1 MELTVLNIELG
12 TTITHCFN
20 LSSDTVRHKQP
31 VRMFALKKHFWKNP
45 RLRWTILKAVMTV
58 TNVGSTIYN
67 LRKIL
72 FISLWFYEAILKNI
86 NQRPALNLQVWKQSM
101 MGNPDGQ
108 TISRVLVF
116 VIGREKAACVW
127 STTDGICQ
135 LHQMGNANF
144 ITSKVLSSLPPHNL
158 ETSNEVALFKDSSP
172 FLDEGQQETHL
183 ITPTHFFRLRC
194 SNYYV
199 HYLMRSYCESLKK
212 LQSY

>member
-1 MELTVLNIELG
+1 MELTVLTIELG

-20 LSSDTVRHKQP
+20 LNSDTVKHKQP
-31 VRMFALKKHFWKNP
+31 VRMFALKKHFWENP
-45 RLRWTILKAVMTV
+45 RLRLTIVKAITTV

-72 FISLWFYEAILKNI
+72 FISPLILWGNFEKI
-86 NQRPALNLQVWKQSM
+86 NQRPALNHQVWKQSM

-135 LHQMGNANF
+135 LHQLGNANF
-144 ITSKVLSSLPPHNL
+144 ITSKVSSSLPPHNL
-158 ETSNEVALFKDSSP
+158 ETSNEVVLFKDSSP
-172 FLDEGQQETHL
+172 FLDGGQFKRP
-183 ITPTHFFRLRC
+183 I
-194 SNYYV
+194 
-199 HYLMRSYCESLKK
+199 
-212 LQSY
+212 